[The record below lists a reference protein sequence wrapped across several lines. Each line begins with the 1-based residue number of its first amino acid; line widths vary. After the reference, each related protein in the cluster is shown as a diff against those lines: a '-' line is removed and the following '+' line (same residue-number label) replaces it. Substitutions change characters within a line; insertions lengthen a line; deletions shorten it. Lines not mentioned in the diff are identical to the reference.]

1 MIRPCTNADFDA
13 ILAIINDGAQAYRGI
28 IPADRWKEPYMP
40 ADELRHEIASGV
52 SFSGAEAGGSLVG
65 VMGVQPVDDV
75 ILIRHAYVQT
85 NLQQRGVGSELLTHL
100 VSNAPRPVLIGT
112 WKTASWALR
121 FYEKHGFGLVEG
133 DEKNRLL
140 NRYWDIP
147 ERQVETSVVM
157 ADPRAQA
164 EIVQKDRPPR
174 EDGDDGI
181 DIFNL

>member
-1 MIRPCTNADFDA
+1 
-13 ILAIINDGAQAYRGI
+13 
-28 IPADRWKEPYMP
+28 
-40 ADELRHEIASGV
+40 
-52 SFSGAEAGGSLVG
+52 
-65 VMGVQPVDDV
+65 
-75 ILIRHAYVQT
+75 
-85 NLQQRGVGSELLTHL
+85 
-100 VSNAPRPVLIGT
+100 LIGT

-157 ADPRAQA
+157 ADIRAQA
-164 EIVQKDRPPR
+164 EIVKTDLPPR